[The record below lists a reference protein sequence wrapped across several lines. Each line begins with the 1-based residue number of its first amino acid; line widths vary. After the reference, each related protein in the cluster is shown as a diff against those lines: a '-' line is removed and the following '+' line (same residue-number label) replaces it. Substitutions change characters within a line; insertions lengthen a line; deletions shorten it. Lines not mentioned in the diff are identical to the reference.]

1 MCVLWVLLPACRFFL
16 GTWNMAGFLSE
27 NRPIR
32 TLREILTRLRETYS
46 GNIGFE
52 VGGRGSL
59 WEDAG
64 HACGP
69 LWLAV
74 CVCVRIC
81 LPCKTFAH
89 EMFGPQLHRQ
99 LQPPQP
105 CTQTQAPILWCRS
118 PHVCCVAS
126 VDVCCVEHAPAVCPW
141 HCLARLCPPAT
152 ASSACCLC
160 PPTCVCQCVCIPVTM
175 CDCCSTCTSPTGTA
189 ATGCVSASRHPHW

>member
-74 CVCVRIC
+74 CVCVCASVC
-81 LPCKTFAH
+81 LAKLLLTKCSVHNCTGNCSHHSHAH
-89 EMFGPQLHRQ
+89 THRHQ
-99 LQPPQP
+99 SCGAGRRTCAALP
-105 CTQTQAPILWCRS
+105 LS
-118 PHVCCVAS
+118 MCVA
-126 VDVCCVEHAPAVCPW
+126 
-141 HCLARLCPPAT
+141 
-152 ASSACCLC
+152 
-160 PPTCVCQCVCIPVTM
+160 
-175 CDCCSTCTSPTGTA
+175 
-189 ATGCVSASRHPHW
+189 

>member
-74 CVCVRIC
+74 CVCVC
-81 LPCKTFAH
+81 AH
-89 EMFGPQLHRQ
+89 LSA
-99 LQPPQP
+99 LQNF
-105 CTQTQAPILWCRS
+105 CSRNVRS
-118 PHVCCVAS
+118 TTA
-126 VDVCCVEHAPAVCPW
+126 
-141 HCLARLCPPAT
+141 PAT
-152 ASSACCLC
+152 AATTAMHTHTGTNLVVPVAARVLRCLC
-160 PPTCVCQCVCIPVTM
+160 RCVLRR
-175 CDCCSTCTSPTGTA
+175 TCTSGLPMALFGA
-189 ATGCVSASRHPHW
+189 PLPACYCVVCLLSVSAHVCVSMCLYPCHNV